1 MRIILNGEA
10 CEIESTTL
18 DQLLIEKD
26 YQHPAIA
33 TALNACLVHRQ
44 DRGNTELTEG
54 DRVEIVA
61 PIGGG

>member
-1 MRIILNGEA
+1 MRIIVNGEA
-10 CEIESTTL
+10 CEVESTTL

-26 YQHPAIA
+26 YHHPAIA
-33 TALNACLVHRQ
+33 TALNACIVHKR
-44 DRGNTELTEG
+44 DRSNTELNQG

>member
-10 CEIESTTL
+10 CDIESTTL

-33 TALNACLVHRQ
+33 TALNACIVHRPN
-44 DRGNTELTEG
+44 RGNTELHEG